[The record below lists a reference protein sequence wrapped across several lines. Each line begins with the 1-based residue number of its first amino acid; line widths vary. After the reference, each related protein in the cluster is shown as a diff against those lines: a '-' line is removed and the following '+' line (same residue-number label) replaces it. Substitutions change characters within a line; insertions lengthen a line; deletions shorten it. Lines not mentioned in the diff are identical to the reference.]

1 MTLSPP
7 EREAACGELT
17 HDPLFLFLPFLPNL
31 LWFYPSMGDTHVAG
45 VEALKRRNPRRASRI
60 FEHFSRDK

>member
-1 MTLSPP
+1 MVFKNDPLSPP

-31 LWFYPSMGDTHVAG
+31 LWFYPSVGDAQAAG
-45 VEALKRRNPRRASRI
+45 VEV
-60 FEHFSRDK
+60 